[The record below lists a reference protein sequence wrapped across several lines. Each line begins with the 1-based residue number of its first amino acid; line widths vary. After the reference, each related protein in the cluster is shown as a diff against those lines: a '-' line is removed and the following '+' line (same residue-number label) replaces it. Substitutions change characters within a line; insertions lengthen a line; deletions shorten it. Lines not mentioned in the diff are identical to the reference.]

1 MLQFGT
7 SAFNTVVRWHK
18 LGEVENEY
26 TAEKLVYS
34 AIFMPKIFSIGL
46 NLTKIWQKISL
57 HSFFRDK
64 V

>member
-7 SAFNTVVRWHK
+7 SAYNTVVRWYK

-26 TAEKLVYS
+26 TTEKLVYS
-34 AIFMPKIFSIGL
+34 AIFMPKIFTIGV
-46 NLTKIWQKISL
+46 NLTKFWQKISL
-57 HSFFRDK
+57 HSFFLDT